1 MVKLTFYGGAQE
13 VTGSCFLFE
22 SNVTKILVD
31 CGLFQCLG
39 ECAKRN
45 ELPFPFDPA
54 TINALFITHAHL
66 DHVGL
71 IPKLVKD
78 GFRGKIYSTPPTKD
92 LAELN
97 LKDSLN
103 IMEKEKKRAEHA
115 GKEGENKFLYS
126 QEDLVRAL
134 KIWETRR
141 YDEALAVGDFKI
153 ILRDSGHILGST
165 MFEIHASGK
174 KIYVTGDLGNS
185 PTPLLRPTYEVRDAD
200 YLVMESLYGDRLHET
215 KEERKLKLERTI
227 EDAMKAGGTLMIPA
241 FSLERTQ
248 ELLFELNGLV
258 ENGRIPQVPVFVDS
272 PLAIHTTEVYKKYE
286 DYFNKEAAYLI
297 SSGDDIFKFP
307 GLRFTL
313 TTEESKSINEVLPPK
328 IVMAGSGMSTGGR
341 ILHHE
346 RRYLSDPKSTLLL
359 IGYQAAGT
367 LGRHLQDGAKTVT
380 LFGEEIQVRA
390 KIVPISGYSA
400 HPDSEA
406 LFRFAERSADTLKKV
421 LLVQG
426 EPKSLLFMAQ
436 RVKDYLGIETSVPRY
451 KDSVELK

>member
-22 SNVTKILVD
+22 SDTAKILVD
-31 CGLFQCLG
+31 CGLFQCAG

-45 ELPFPFDPA
+45 EEPFLFDPA
-54 TINALFITHAHL
+54 SVSALFITHAHL

-103 IMEKEKKRAEHA
+103 IMEKEAKRGNDNGEA
-115 GKEGENKFLYS
+115 GGKKFLYS
-126 QEDLVRAL
+126 QEDLARAL

-141 YDEALAVGDFKI
+141 YGEAVAVSDFKI
-153 ILRDSGHILGST
+153 ILRDSGHILGSAI
-165 MFEIHASGK
+165 FEIQVNGK

-200 YLVMESLYGDRLHET
+200 YLVMEALYGDRLHET
-215 KEERKLKLERTI
+215 QEERKLKLERAI

-248 ELLFELNGLV
+248 ELLFELNNLV
-258 ENGRIPQVPVFVDS
+258 EHGRIPQVPVFVDS
-272 PLAIHTTEVYKKYE
+272 PLAIHATEVYKKHE

-328 IVMAGSGMSTGGR
+328 IVIAGSGMSTGGR

-367 LGRHLQDGAKTVT
+367 LGRHIQDGAKTVT
-380 LFGEEIQVRA
+380 IFGEEIPARA
-390 KIVPISGYSA
+390 KIVAISGYSA
-400 HPDSEA
+400 HPDSAA
-406 LFRFAERSADTLKKV
+406 LFRFAERSVDTLKKI

-436 RVKDYLGIETSVPRY
+436 KVKDYLGIEAIAPRY